1 MRHVTLTGASPPA
14 NAKAGVAETIVRAV
28 EGCHP
33 DLHGLMYS
41 NVLLTGA
48 PTVQCVYPTFS
59 VRLPA

>member
-1 MRHVTLTGASPPA
+1 M
-14 NAKAGVAETIVRAV
+14 RAV

-48 PTVQCVYPTFS
+48 PIMHCVCPDSQSSGCSRDINSLLGKMLRNIAT
-59 VRLPA
+59 P

>member
-1 MRHVTLTGASPPA
+1 
-14 NAKAGVAETIVRAV
+14 VRAV

-48 PTVQCVYPTFS
+48 PIMHCVCPDSQSSGCSRDINSLLGKMLRNIAT
-59 VRLPA
+59 P